1 MKKTKKI
8 LSLLLAGLLTVSVA
22 ACGQQAVTNDQTSE
36 VSQTSETSSDLSSE
50 TTGEKPS
57 EPTGQLVIGSIS
69 QVINEFYDTGF
80 STSETNYNMY
90 ELIHGGYDA
99 VVFSKEGEFVYN
111 DTVVASHE
119 ETENEDGTKTYT
131 VSINDGLVWSDG
143 TPITAKDYVFAML
156 LENSN
161 EMAGVDGYPCNSG
174 YSVVGY
180 EQWLDGSA
188 DTLAIWWTT

>member
-99 VVFSKEGEFVYN
+99 VVFSKEGEFV
-111 DTVVASHE
+111 
-119 ETENEDGTKTYT
+119 
-131 VSINDGLVWSDG
+131 
-143 TPITAKDYVFAML
+143 
-156 LENSN
+156 
-161 EMAGVDGYPCNSG
+161 
-174 YSVVGY
+174 
-180 EQWLDGSA
+180 
-188 DTLAIWWTT
+188 